1 MINYDYFAVI
11 AKTILDGDPELQ
23 YDNFTVRKV
32 DCDDTW
38 TMILDHCSSIKADVR
53 VNDTGLDVNVK
64 YNPVTERYVISYRK
78 SFGDMIMY

>member
-53 VNDTGLDVNVK
+53 ALMILVWMLTLSIIPLLKDILSVTVK
-64 YNPVTERYVISYRK
+64 VLVI
-78 SFGDMIMY
+78 